1 MNYAAKVAW
10 TRDNANFLDN
20 RYTRKHTWHF
30 DGGVSV
36 AASSSPQVVP
46 VPMSDETAV
55 DPEEAFVASLSSCH
69 MLWFLAIAGKKRFIV
84 DEYVDDAI
92 GLLAKNT
99 NGKMAMTEVTLR
111 PKVTFSGDKQ
121 PTTDEQHAMHYL
133 AHDACYIAN
142 SVTTTIRIEPIFI

>member
-1 MNYAAKVAW
+1 MEYEAKVEW
-10 TRDNANFLDN
+10 KRDNTNFLDN
-20 RYTRKHTWHF
+20 RYSRKHTWHF

-36 AASSSPQVVP
+36 VASSSPQVVP

-92 GLLAKNT
+92 GFLAKNS
-99 NGKMAMTEVTLR
+99 NGKLAMTGVTLR
-111 PKVTFSGDKQ
+111 PKVTFSGDKR
-121 PTTDEQHAMHYL
+121 PTTDEQHAMHHQ
-133 AHDACYIAN
+133 AHDACFIAN
-142 SVTTTIRIEPIFI
+142 SVTTDIKIEPIFI